1 MTSSFNNTTNMSLD
15 DYFVMHQYEG
25 EIYKT
30 SNLRNQPLSDYCETD
45 SAMEAERI
53 HIEKQLTDFENGLWS
68 RTIADSHTDNTEAAT
83 EEKSVKERRLRTL
96 RPERTPKNTTQDG
109 ERLSIRR

>member
-1 MTSSFNNTTNMSLD
+1 
-15 DYFVMHQYEG
+15 
-25 EIYKT
+25 
-30 SNLRNQPLSDYCETD
+30 LSDYCETD

-53 HIEKQLTDFENGLWS
+53 HIKKQLTDFENGLWS
-68 RTIADSHTDNTEAAT
+68 RTIADSHTDNTEVAT